1 MGMNEY
7 ELQMYEIREL
17 LKQGIE
23 ILREIRE
30 ELRGRGGKDVTA
42 MVTNSKQ

>member
-1 MGMNEY
+1 MGMNDY
-7 ELQMYEIREL
+7 ELQLYEIREL

-30 ELRGRGGKDVTA
+30 ELRLRKDDGK
-42 MVTNSKQ
+42 